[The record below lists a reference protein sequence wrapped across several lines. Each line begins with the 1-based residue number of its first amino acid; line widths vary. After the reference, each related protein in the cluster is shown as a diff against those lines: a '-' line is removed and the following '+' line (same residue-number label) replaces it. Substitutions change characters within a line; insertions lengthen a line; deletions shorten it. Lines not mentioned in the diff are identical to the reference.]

1 MALSVAGW
9 VGIALLVFA
18 LALAAAYFLK
28 YYYRRHQ
35 NNQKINASNQ
45 HAGDWDTELNEEE
58 SQPYA
63 VLGGEVNR

>member
-18 LALAAAYFLK
+18 LALAAVYFLK

-35 NNQKINASNQ
+35 NNQKINANNK
-45 HAGDWDTELNEEE
+45 AYTATEAFTE
-58 SQPYA
+58 SDISELVSERDKKA
-63 VLGGEVNR
+63 